1 MKNIFRNKK
10 TVLSLSIIALIV
22 VIFGFVTQ
30 NNQAAADDSY
40 KTEAATRGNISAV
53 IEATGTVRAYQ
64 SVTLAWKTKGVVAA
78 INSQLG
84 DTVHAGEVLATL
96 QKTSLP
102 QEIIQADANLIS
114 AERALEDL
122 ITSTKIE
129 AANAAIAVR
138 EAQSSYEDA
147 VNYRNLLDNEVEYDI
162 MNGIRYLHTPWG
174 AVIKIPKIETFR
186 YYPTDEQK
194 AEADQ
199 DIAVQLAAWED
210 AQHTYDSVKDGP
222 NKGDV
227 TIAEAQILAA
237 QVVINQAKITVPFD
251 GVITEVHIQPGDQ
264 ISSGALAF
272 RVDNLSSL
280 LIELNISEVD
290 INNVSVGQEVII
302 NFDAIENK
310 DYFGEVVSVDPTGT
324 NIAGS
329 VNFKTTVKITNA
341 DEFVKQGMTAAV
353 IVHVRNVDDAL
364 LVPNEAVRMLNNKRV
379 VYVLNSDGTLR
390 TAEILLGIRSATYSE
405 IVSGN
410 VQVGDLIVLNPPSN
424 AAATQ

>member
-1 MKNIFRNKK
+1 MKNFFRNKK
-10 TVLSLSIIALIV
+10 TALALSMIALIV

-30 NNQAAADDSY
+30 NNQATADEGY
-40 KTEAATRGNISAV
+40 KTEAAAYGNISAV

-64 SVTLAWKTKGVVAA
+64 TVTLAWKTRGIVEA

-84 DTVHAGEVLATL
+84 DTVHAGDVLAAL
-96 QKTSLP
+96 QKTSLS

-114 AERALEDL
+114 AKRALEDL
-122 ITSTKIE
+122 TTATKIE
-129 AANAAIAVR
+129 AANAAISVR
-138 EAQSSYEDA
+138 EAQNAYDDA
-147 VNYRNLLDNEVEYDI
+147 VNFRNLLDDEVKYDI

-186 YYPTDEQK
+186 YYPSDEQK

-210 AQHTYDSVKDGP
+210 AQHAYDIVKDGP
-222 NKGDV
+222 NAGDV
-227 TIAEAQILAA
+227 TAAEARILAA
-237 QVVINQAKITVPFD
+237 QVVINQAKITAPFD
-251 GVITEVHIQPGDQ
+251 GVITDVHVQPGDQ
-264 ISSGALAF
+264 VSSGTLAF

-280 LIELNISEVD
+280 LIELDISEVD
-290 INNVSVGQEVII
+290 INNVSVGQEVVI
-302 NFDAIENK
+302 NFDAIGNK
-310 DYFGEVVSVDPTGT
+310 DYFGEVVSVAPTGT
-324 NIAGS
+324 NLVGS

-353 IVHVRNVDDAL
+353 IVHVRNVTDAL

-390 TAEILLGIRSATYSE
+390 TVEILLGIRSDTYSE
-405 IVSGN
+405 ALG
-410 VQVGDLIVLNPPSN
+410 GDLKENDQIVLNPPTVQGLDS
-424 AAATQ
+424 